1 MKRKLSLLLALLII
15 LTGCGTIPNQI
26 TKQEKKRVCVIVKAM
41 DSIHWMQVADG
52 LQQAAKKYNL
62 ALTILY
68 PEAEDDE
75 QTQLSLLKDAIA
87 SHPDALAI
95 APCNAESV
103 QNYVVKAREQGIKTV
118 YLDENVN
125 APTHIPYVGS
135 DNELI
140 GEMAAQAFASQLRD
154 GANVAVIAG
163 SEEQTTHC
171 QRVDGFVQYIEQ
183 STTLQ
188 MTEVCHVDNSSRAGG
203 RAMMAQLLEKY
214 DDLDAVFCTNAMM
227 VIGALQERE
236 NQGRNGIALVGV
248 DTQSDALSAVQNG
261 QILAMISQNGYEIGY
276 RTIKVIADE
285 LAGNAIEENYY
296 VENRAINQANVKGF
310 LSEYYMEGRES

>member
-1 MKRKLSLLLALLII
+1 MKKKLALLLSLLFVV
-15 LTGCGTIPNQI
+15 TGCGTTPNQI
-26 TKQEKKRVCVIVKAM
+26 TKREQKRVCVIVKAM

-52 LQQAAKKYNL
+52 LRQAADKYDL

-68 PEAEDDE
+68 PQAEDDE
-75 QTQLSLLKDAIA
+75 QTQLSLLEDAIA

-95 APCNAESV
+95 APCNAEAV

-125 APTHIPYVGS
+125 APYHVSYVGS
-135 DNELI
+135 NNELI
-140 GEMAAQAFASQLRD
+140 GEMAAQVFVPQLRD
-154 GANVAVIAG
+154 GAKVAVIAG
-163 SEEQTTHC
+163 SKEQTTHC
-171 QRVDGFVQYIEQ
+171 QRVDGFVNYVEKE
-183 STTLQ
+183 TTMQ

-203 RAMMAQLLEKY
+203 RAMMEYLIEKY
-214 DDLDAVFCTNAMM
+214 DDLDAVFCTSAMM

-236 NQGRNGIALVGV
+236 NQGRNDIALVGV

-261 QILAMISQNGYEIGY
+261 QILAMISQNGYEMGY
-276 RTIKVIADE
+276 RTIKVIADQ
-285 LAGNAIEENYY
+285 LAGNTTDEVCY
-296 VENRAINQANVKGF
+296 VENRAINQSNVKGF